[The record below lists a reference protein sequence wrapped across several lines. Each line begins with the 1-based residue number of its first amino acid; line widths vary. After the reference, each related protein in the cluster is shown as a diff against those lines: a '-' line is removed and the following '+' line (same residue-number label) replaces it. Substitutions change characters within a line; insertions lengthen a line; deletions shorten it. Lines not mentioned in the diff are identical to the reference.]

1 MTIHIPTTEIAAAD
15 IIRTASSPLS
25 IQGGGSKL
33 AFGRPASGDI
43 LSSKGLTGITL
54 YEPSEMVI
62 SARSGTPLSE
72 IEAVVAAKG
81 QMLPFEPMDF
91 SLLFGEG
98 APTLGGK
105 TAIGG
110 QITLGGETTV
120 GGVAACNLS
129 GPRRIQSGAAR
140 DSILGLRFINGNGE
154 LVKTGGRVMKNVT
167 GLDLVK
173 INCGAFGTLAF
184 LTEVTLKLLPVPQ
197 KAVTL
202 VIKGLSDAEAI
213 AALSTALGSPFEIS
227 GAAHLP
233 SGLGRDISRTLMR
246 LENFEASISYRV
258 GELRKIF
265 DQPSNVNLDVNLLE
279 GEDSDRLWRGVR
291 DVEFLCDQ
299 PINIIWKIS
308 CAPSNGPKIMAALK
322 PLGGKH
328 FYDWGGGLIWLSLD
342 SPHTGAV
349 RAAVAR
355 FGGYATL
362 VRAPENVRATAAVFQ
377 PLAAP
382 LLALTKSVKASFDPR
397 GILNFGRMF
406 EGV

>member
-1 MTIHIPTTEIAAAD
+1 MQTHTPATEAAAAE
-15 IIRTASSPLS
+15 IIRSATSPLS
-25 IQGGGSKL
+25 IQGGGSKQML
-33 AFGRPASGDI
+33 GRPASGDI

-54 YEPSEMVI
+54 FEPSEMVI
-62 SARSGTPLSE
+62 SARAGTPLAD
-72 IEAVVAAKG
+72 IEAAVAAKG

-91 SLLFGEG
+91 SALFGTG
-98 APTLGGK
+98 VPATAGQPTLGGM
-105 TAIGG
+105 
-110 QITLGGETTV
+110 
-120 GGVAACNLS
+120 AACNLS

-140 DSILGLRFINGNGE
+140 DSILGLRLINGNGE

-184 LTEVTLKLLPVPQ
+184 ITEVTLKLLPVPQ
-197 KAVTL
+197 QAVTL
-202 VIKGLSDAEAI
+202 VIKGLNDAEAV

-265 DQPSNVNLDVNLLE
+265 DQYSDINLLE
-279 GEDSDRLWRGVR
+279 GEASNRLWRGVR
-291 DVEFLCDQ
+291 DVEFLSN
-299 PINIIWKIS
+299 PRSTIIWKIS
-308 CAPSNGPKIMAALK
+308 CAPSRGPKIMAALQA
-322 PLGGKH
+322 LGGRH

-342 SPHTGAV
+342 MPHTDAV
-349 RAAVAR
+349 RAAVAQ
-355 FGGYATL
+355 FGGHATL
-362 VRAPENVRATAAVFQ
+362 VRAPESVRATAAVFQ
-377 PLAAP
+377 PLSAP

-397 GILNFGRMF
+397 GLLNFGRMV

>member
-1 MTIHIPTTEIAAAD
+1 MQIFTPTTEAAAAE
-15 IIRTASSPLS
+15 IIRSATSPLS
-25 IQGGGSKL
+25 IQGGGSKQM
-33 AFGRPASGDI
+33 FGRPTSGDI

-54 YEPSEMVI
+54 FEPSEMVI
-62 SARSGTPLSE
+62 SARAGTPLAE
-72 IEAVVAAKG
+72 IEAAVAAKG

-91 SLLFGEG
+91 SALFAEG
-98 APTLGGK
+98 APATGGQPTLGGM
-105 TAIGG
+105 
-110 QITLGGETTV
+110 
-120 GGVAACNLS
+120 AACNLS

-140 DSILGLRFINGNGE
+140 DSILGLRLINGNGE

-173 INCGAFGTLAF
+173 INCGAVGTLAF
-184 LTEVTLKLLPVPQ
+184 ITEVTLKLLPVPQ
-197 KAVTL
+197 QAVTL
-202 VIKGLSDAEAI
+202 VIKGLNDADAV

-265 DQPSNVNLDVNLLE
+265 DQYSDVNLLE
-279 GEDSDRLWRGVR
+279 GEASNRLWRGVR
-291 DVEFLCDQ
+291 DVEFLSS
-299 PINIIWKIS
+299 PPHTIIWKIS
-308 CAPSNGPKIMAALK
+308 CAPSKGPKIMAALQA
-322 PLGGKH
+322 LGGRH

-342 SPHTGAV
+342 VPHTDAV
-349 RAAVAR
+349 RAAVAQ
-355 FGGYATL
+355 FGGHATL
-362 VRAPENVRATAAVFQ
+362 VRAPESVRATAAVFQ
-377 PLAAP
+377 PLSAP

-397 GILNFGRMF
+397 GILNFGKMV